1 MLNKI
6 SDWIHSVSKD
16 WVALSALVIFVLFT
30 ALVLPGQSTRA
41 EVQTRTAGSPDMS
54 FFYTS
59 DELYQM
65 AEAYGQVGREAYI
78 HARFTFDLVWPL
90 VYTIFL
96 ATVISWLFQKAFA
109 PESLWQRMNL
119 VPVLAALC
127 DYLENIFTSLVMLQF
142 PNRMPLVAMLASVF
156 TMGKWI
162 LIGGSFVLLII
173 GVVVGVWRWLKN
185 NR

>member
-1 MLNKI
+1 MLKKI
-6 SDWIHSVSKD
+6 SDWIDRVSKG

-41 EVQTRTAGSPDMS
+41 QVETRSAGSPDMS
-54 FFYTS
+54 FFYS
-59 DELYQM
+59 ADELYQM
-65 AEAYGQVGREAYI
+65 AEAYGQAGREAYI
-78 HARFTFDLVWPL
+78 QARFTFDLVWPL
-90 VYTIFL
+90 VYTAFL
-96 ATVISWLFQKAFA
+96 ATAISWLFQKAFA
-109 PESLWQRMNL
+109 PESLWQRLNL

-127 DYLENIFTSLVMLQF
+127 DYLENIFTSLVMMQF

-162 LIGGSFVLLII
+162 LIGVSFVLLIM
-173 GVVVGVWRWLKN
+173 GVVIGVWRWLKN

>member
-6 SDWIHSVSKD
+6 SDWIHYISKG

-30 ALVLPGQSTRA
+30 VLVLPGQSSRT
-41 EVQTRTAGSPDMS
+41 EVETRTAGSPDMS

-65 AEAYGQVGREAYI
+65 AEVYGQAGREAYI
-78 HARFTFDLVWPL
+78 QARFTFDLVWPL
-90 VYTIFL
+90 VYTVFL
-96 ATVISWLFQKAFA
+96 ATAISWLLQKAFA
-109 PESLWQRMNL
+109 PESLWQRLNL

-142 PNRMPLVAMLASVF
+142 PNRMPLVAVLASVF

-162 LIGGSFVLLII
+162 LIGVSFVLLIM
-173 GVVVGVWRWLKN
+173 GVVIGVWRWLKN